1 MTPEEYEYAFR
12 QRQLDENIQRT
23 QLEALGGDE
32 LAAQQLQANV
42 FPGRMTAQPSSFNGS
57 TTPPEQQ
64 MADQAQPLDE
74 PGLRSLAGRADDPS
88 QGGLGLAR
96 GSQRQSLPPANEP
109 LGYGAEVAR
118 DLNDFMAELPFW
130 TRQNFKAHGG
140 VNQFLSQAM
149 GQRQAQA
156 LKLQQLEETKKQHRQ
171 KMFLDVMT
179 KPGLS
184 DSQRQ
189 GLLQPFADED
199 EQFRTAIEGIGK
211 KRFGKINSYTKL
223 YPDEMKTMLQDWQSG
238 QLTSDDIDQQFTVL
252 EDRTKRRAAAKAEA
266 TEYKRLSGLAEQS
279 MRDGTPMDSSD
290 QAEFV
295 RMQTEMAKRQEE
307 LQAIRLK
314 NEMTQKKIESPTED
328 KPDRTEINRVSL
340 AETGKPFDELPP
352 GGPEQKRV
360 IQAHAERYALGRTN
374 VQMGT
379 PAPTKDR
386 VNYIDRNEFL
396 KHDKLVNP
404 PPGTSEGAIRTGSFV
419 EMTDKQREDWGNL
432 VNSGA
437 TLQTLF
443 DEVEPLVTATNSA
456 QAAKQFARLHL
467 EAATKK
473 NPQAATY
480 LADSEAFSSRM
491 ARVFGSEVGVL
502 TNSDVER
509 WRRALPTFGDTKQVL
524 TEKKR
529 IFMSIYKQTKDMYKK
544 KIAGED
550 YSEDLVG
557 LRRGPLKEV
566 DKIAPP
572 SVNDDFNAFFGGK

>member
-1 MTPEEYEYAFR
+1 MTPDEQAMLAELLAPRPQYDLGGLQGIPNDLSMNMPSAPSLSPLAADRILPEHGYQSIIDPMYLSEADDTTPASLPSLG
-12 QRQLDENIQRT
+12 LDQPSNDQPPAWVNVLKGIGT
-23 QLEALGGDE
+23 ALEAGSAGFFGRTPLYMQQQALDQQGQA
-32 LAAQQLQANV
+32 LNQQNALRRMTLAQQLQ
-42 FPGRMTAQPSSFNGS
+42 
-57 TTPPEQQ
+57 QQ
-64 MADQAQPLDE
+64 
-74 PGLRSLAGRADDPS
+74 
-88 QGGLGLAR
+88 
-96 GSQRQSLPPANEP
+96 
-109 LGYGAEVAR
+109 
-118 DLNDFMAELPFW
+118 
-130 TRQNFKAHGG
+130 
-140 VNQFLSQAM
+140 
-149 GQRQAQA
+149 
-156 LKLQQLEETKKQHRQ
+156 EETKRQHKQ
-171 KMFLDVMT
+171 KMFIDIMT

-199 EQFRTAIEGIGK
+199 EQFRTAIDGIGK
-211 KRFGKINSYTKL
+211 KRFGKLNSYAKL
-223 YPDEMKTMLQDWQSG
+223 YPDEMNQMLQDWQSG
-238 QLTSDDIDQQFTVL
+238 SLTSDDIDQRFSVL

-266 TEYKRLSGLAEQS
+266 TEYKRLSAVAEQS
-279 MRDGTPMDSSD
+279 MRDGTPMDPAD

-314 NEMTQKKIESPTED
+314 NELSQKKIDDPGSE

-374 VQMGT
+374 VMMGT
-379 PAPTKDR
+379 PIPVEKR
-386 VNYIDRNEFL
+386 SNLIDRNEFL

-404 PPGTSEGAIRTGSFV
+404 PQGATEGATRSGAFV

-443 DEVEPLVTATNSA
+443 DEIEPLITAESPA
-456 QAAKQFARLHL
+456 KAAKQFARLHL

-473 NPQAATY
+473 NPKAATY

-502 TNSDVER
+502 TNPDVER
-509 WRRALPTFGDTKQVL
+509 WRRALPTFGDTKQVVA
-524 TEKKR
+524 EKKKL
-529 IFMSIYKQTKDMYKK
+529 FMSIYKQTKDMYKK

-550 YSEDLVG
+550 YSEDLVA
-557 LRRGPLKEV
+557 LRRGPLAAV

-572 SVNDDFNAFFGGK
+572 SVDEDFSSFFGGK